1 LGEGRGRRLSQAQA
15 ELAALQARL
24 LEWLRRAAVWVRS
37 RVVLVALPLPVGL
50 LRAQDQQ
57 AVSPLPLEQRRLS
70 RPWRKPLN

>member
-1 LGEGRGRRLSQAQA
+1 
-15 ELAALQARL
+15 
-24 LEWLRRAAVWVRS
+24 
-37 RVVLVALPLPVGL
+37 VVLVALPLPVGL